1 MAPASYRHH
10 PSAMPTKSGKPAR
23 STNPRA
29 SPGPA
34 TPARRTT
41 PATPAT
47 LATPAAPATPA
58 TPATHDDPRFT
69 GVLAAFAAD
78 PDLAAV
84 ADGYAAN
91 QIGGGPRRFGSRALK
106 VDGKIFAMLSH
117 GRFVVKLSAA
127 RVDALVAARHGEY
140 FDPGHGRK
148 MKQWLSITSPTL
160 SWIELATEAYA
171 TGTAAAATGRRPSRR
186 G

>member
-1 MAPASYRHH
+1 
-10 PSAMPTKSGKPAR
+10 MPTKSGKPAR
-23 STNPRA
+23 SSKRA
-29 SPGPA
+29 SSRSA

-47 LATPAAPATPA
+47 L
-58 TPATHDDPRFT
+58 ATHDDPRFT

-78 PDLAAV
+78 PELAAV
-84 ADGYAAN
+84 SDGYAAN

-127 RVDALVAARHGEY
+127 RVDALVAAQQGEY

-160 SWIELATEAYA
+160 SWIELAKEAYA
-171 TGTAAAATGRRPSRR
+171 TGATAVTGRRPNRR